1 MEEQKLHARMLI
13 ECLPY
18 IRQFRG
24 ETIVIKYGGHAMKDE
39 NLKRSFALN
48 VALLKYVGIRPVI
61 VHGGGPQIGAMLS
74 RLDIAST
81 FREGLRVTDDATM
94 DVVEMVLVGKV
105 NKEIVSQL
113 NMAGAR
119 AVGLSGKDGQLIR
132 ARKMEMV
139 VSAEARPPE
148 IIDLGRVGEVMG
160 VEVSLINTLSQAD
173 FIPVIA
179 PTGVD
184 EENGT
189 YNINAD
195 SVAGAVAA
203 ALKAKRLLLL
213 TDVPGVLDRDKK
225 LIRSLSMNDA
235 WGMFADGTLQ
245 GGMIPKVKCC
255 LEALQEGVEKAMII
269 DGRMENCILLELF
282 TDAGTG
288 TELVSAPPPVT
299 RQGRL
304 APHPAE
310 FGGPTPKWRP
320 ES

>member
-1 MEEQKLHARMLI
+1 MEKHSLEHNAGNARMLI
-13 ECLPY
+13 ESLPY

-24 ETIVIKYGGHAMKDE
+24 EVVVIKYGGHAMKDE
-39 NLKRSFALN
+39 TLKRSFALN
-48 VALLKYVGIRPVI
+48 VALLKYVGVRPVI
-61 VHGGGPQIGAMLS
+61 VHGGGPQIGNMLKQLNIES
-74 RLDIAST
+74 S

-113 NMAGAR
+113 NLAGAK

-132 ARKMEMV
+132 ARKMEMAV
-139 VSAEARPPE
+139 AAGDNRPDE

-160 VEVSLINTLSQAD
+160 VDTGLLNLISRED
-173 FIPVIA
+173 YIPVIA

-184 EENGT
+184 EESGT

-213 TDVPGVLDRDKK
+213 TDVAGILDQQGT
-225 LIRSLSMNDA
+225 LIESLSMDET
-235 WGMFADGTLQ
+235 WELFADGTLQ

-269 DGRMENCILLELF
+269 DGRVENCILLELF
-282 TDAGTG
+282 TNEGIG
-288 TELVSAPPPVT
+288 TEIVGRRPRASHYDAPPVGEYT
-299 RQGRL
+299 GR
-304 APHPAE
+304 
-310 FGGPTPKWRP
+310 
-320 ES
+320 